1 MTSTIDTPPT
11 ARDLPQPEFTDA
23 EAGAKVFPDST
34 ARNYNYFTPKKRK
47 QSHYEDVTVEVQPD
61 PRHYLSQG
69 WLYGFADGQGGYP
82 LGWTALKAWGS
93 DRPIP
98 ERFPG
103 SGGKGYDWPAHGW
116 HEFRDPNEE
125 WELTFFRYNSNVER
139 QINQNI
145 DTARDT
151 KAFEQ
156 WNPNWVQFV
165 ERNVGAWMHVEQG
178 LGLYLFANAQR
189 RAPTNMHNNAISVNS
204 MHRIRFAQDLALY
217 NLTLSEEIEGFDGTA
232 HIETWNSDPAW
243 QGVRRVAEQMT
254 AIDDWA
260 EAIFVANVIFEPL
273 VGELFRSGLVQQAS
287 PGNGDFVTPTVVGA
301 GEHDY
306 AQRDLRYTIVMFEP
320 LVNDKEFAAH
330 NTEIMDGWLSA
341 WVPRCITAAREMQPL
356 WSQPDFKPPRFE
368 DCLDRAKSRFTGIL
382 RQLNLKDP
390 KELTQ

>member
-1 MTSTIDTPPT
+1 MTSTIDTAPT

-34 ARNYNYFTPKKRK
+34 SRSYNYFTPKKRK

-82 LGWTALKAWGS
+82 LEWTALKAWGS

-260 EAIFVANVIFEPL
+260 EAIFVANIVFEPL

-306 AQRDLRYTIVMFEP
+306 AQRDLRYTTAMFEP

-330 NTEIMDGWLSA
+330 NTAIMDGWLST

-356 WSQPDFKPPRFE
+356 WSQPDLKPPRFE
-368 DCLDRAKSRFTGIL
+368 DCLDRAKNRFSGIL

>member
-1 MTSTIDTPPT
+1 MTSTIDAAPV
-11 ARDLPQPEFTDA
+11 ARDLPQPQFTDA

-61 PRHYLSQG
+61 PRHYLAQG

-232 HIETWNSDPAW
+232 HLETWNSDPAW
-243 QGVRRVAEQMT
+243 QGVRRVAEQLT

-260 EAIFVANVIFEPL
+260 EAIFVANVVFEPL

-306 AQRDLRYTIVMFEP
+306 AQRDLRYTIAMFEP

-330 NTEIMDGWLSA
+330 NTALMDGWLST
-341 WVPRCITAAREMQPL
+341 WVPRCITAARAMQPL

-368 DCLDRAKSRFTGIL
+368 DSLDRAKSRFAGIL